1 MRGGQHMMAWVRP
14 PPPKL
19 VVYEI
24 KLAEIYLFVKMDFQI
39 RNLAKIKATKNNFK
53 IAEKGHYFA
62 I

>member
-1 MRGGQHMMAWVRP
+1 MMAWVRP